1 VRFGRAVAT
10 VAFLVGLLGASSGP
24 RTALGADGRLEGSQA
39 HLDHPTWLLPAWTAD
54 GPAVW
59 TEVGAPYAAS
69 VALIAPDGSFA
80 PRNHGPAVSFW
91 LYDTDAAGLLV
102 PAEHSP
108 RLRLDDDY
116 LPIVTNIWDAADLHI
131 ETTYFTGLPGGN
143 PASWFQ
149 DHGAGS
155 DRAVT
160 YIRTTVTSSSATPRH
175 LALFA
180 ALRPFGVERD
190 VHPLKNA
197 SCEVGTGSLF
207 ANGAVVLTSTRAAT
221 QCGATSIS
229 TDDASA
235 FAQHNEVP
243 RTLMVSDP
251 AERAESVLRLEV
263 TAQSGAPGTV
273 EFRAP
278 TGGVEPTPEHLA
290 ALISD
295 SFEQQRALVAT
306 SWRAALTRTTF
317 DVSDARFGNAFR
329 ASQAY
334 LLLNR
339 RGAAP
344 RSGPLA
350 HDAFWVRDAAYLG
363 QAMERVG
370 YAAENQ
376 ATLEALIATQR
387 DDGSFPAITDA
398 TVARSVDE
406 WDAQGEAIAALVAHY
421 RFGHDLTW
429 LARVYPSVASAARF
443 LDALRGRT
451 LSEDPETRSLL
462 PANLSAEDLGSASW
476 HHYWDDLWAIAG
488 YREAAFAASE
498 TGQTTDAI
506 DFEARADDLQRS
518 MLESVSM
525 VQARTGASFVPNGP
539 EDVQSSSM
547 ARGTTPALWPI
558 RSLRGGLESFELLSE
573 SFRAYYRMWIT
584 PQSGGY
590 SHYLGTLWPYGGLGI
605 AHAAL
610 RLGMLE
616 STWQVLAWTMSHQTL
631 PGTYAW
637 GEAINPQTGGLE
649 LGDMPHSWA
658 AAELIS
664 LLRDLVISEQ
674 DGVLLVNPGTPDT
687 WLDPGKHI
695 VLKNA
700 PTEYGLVNVSL
711 SRVPQTPGSGPPDL
725 TVQLDGTPPR
735 GWLIRVPGN
744 PVQVS
749 LDGSLNSL
757 RTDGQIPVPTGPHV
771 VVVRYVAPPSR
782 ALRSWLQWGR
792 HLNHQSTYAT

>member
-1 VRFGRAVAT
+1 M
-10 VAFLVGLLGASSGP
+10 
-24 RTALGADGRLEGSQA
+24 
-39 HLDHPTWLLPAWTAD
+39 
-54 GPAVW
+54 
-59 TEVGAPYAAS
+59 
-69 VALIAPDGSFA
+69 
-80 PRNHGPAVSFW
+80 
-91 LYDTDAAGLLV
+91 
-102 PAEHSP
+102 
-108 RLRLDDDY
+108 
-116 LPIVTNIWDAADLHI
+116 
-131 ETTYFTGLPGGN
+131 
-143 PASWFQ
+143 
-149 DHGAGS
+149 
-155 DRAVT
+155 
-160 YIRTTVTSSSATPRH
+160 
-175 LALFA
+175 FA
-180 ALRPFGVERD
+180 AVRPFGVERD

-197 SCEVGTGSLF
+197 SCDVVTGSLV
-207 ANGAVVLTSTRAAT
+207 ADGAVVLASTRPAT
-221 QCGATSIS
+221 QCGATTVSEG
-229 TDDASA
+229 DVSA
-235 FAQHNEVP
+235 LAVRNELP
-243 RTLMVSDP
+243 RPQAVSDP
-251 AERAESVLRLEV
+251 AERAEAVLRLDFTV
-263 TAQSGAPGTV
+263 QSDAPGTM

-278 TGGVEPTPEHLA
+278 VAQLDSTPEHLTT
-290 ALISD
+290 LISD
-295 SFEQQRALVAT
+295 SFEHQHVLVGAA
-306 SWRAALTRTTF
+306 WRAALARTTF
-317 DVSDARFGNAFR
+317 EVADARFKNAFR

-363 QAMERVG
+363 QAMERAG

-421 RFGHDLTW
+421 RFGHDRAW

-462 PANLSAEDLGSASW
+462 PANMSAEDLGSAAW

-498 TGQTTDAI
+498 TGQTADAI

-518 MLESVSM
+518 MLQSVSM

-539 EDVQSSSM
+539 EDVLSSAM

-558 RSLRGGLESFELLSE
+558 RSLRGELESFKLLSG
-573 SFRAYYRMWIT
+573 SFRAYYQAWIT

-616 STWQVLAWTMSHQTL
+616 STWQVLDWTMGHQTL

-664 LLRDLVISEQ
+664 LLRDLVIAEQ
-674 DGVLLVNPGTPDT
+674 DGVLLVNSGTPDS

-695 VLKNA
+695 ALKNA
-700 PTEYGLVNVSL
+700 PTEYGPVNVIL
-711 SRVPQTPGSGPPDL
+711 SRAPSTPGGSLLDL
-725 TVQLDGTPPR
+725 TVQLDGTPPD
-735 GWLIRVPGN
+735 GWLVRVPGT
-744 PVQVS
+744 PVRILV
-749 LDGSLNSL
+749 DGVVTTS
-757 RTDGQIPVPTGPHV
+757 RPDGQIT
-771 VVVRYVAPPSR
+771 APPGMHTM
-782 ALRSWLQWGR
+782 LIQYGP
-792 HLNHQSTYAT
+792 